1 MDDEGTE
8 VTIPNEV
15 LFLAFVIVALL
26 VGFAGY
32 KLVQARKERE
42 LNNKRPKKEKKP
54 KKDN

>member
-15 LFLAFVIVALL
+15 LFLAFLVVALL
-26 VGFAGY
+26 VGFAAY
-32 KLVQARKERE
+32 KLVDTRKQRE
-42 LNNKRPKKEKKP
+42 LNNKRPKKEKKV